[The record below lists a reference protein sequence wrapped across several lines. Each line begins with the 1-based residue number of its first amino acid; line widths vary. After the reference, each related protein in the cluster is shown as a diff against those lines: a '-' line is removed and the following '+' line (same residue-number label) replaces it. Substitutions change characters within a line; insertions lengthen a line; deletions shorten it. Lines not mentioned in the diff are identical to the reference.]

1 MIHRL
6 IPTELFPQTFDKKL
20 RIIKQIAY
28 NNDFVTDLINNIIRN
43 DLERK
48 EIAESYARVANDVDR
63 EKKLKHINECL
74 RGCP

>member
-28 NNDFVTDLINNIIRN
+28 NNDFVTDLINNIIRK

-63 EKKLKHINECL
+63 EKELKHINEGL